1 MGDPII
7 NDSPPDA
14 DSIMNMAGSMFN
26 DTAQNIFNADYIGF
40 DSRLNNSGTPSYKN
54 IKYSTFQTDDADISE
69 NLDYNSTD
77 DLYQTIDWDTITG
90 DANYYAIDVYATTM
104 TISAIS
110 NVTLVQFR
118 ENIWRFYSTQTS
130 LEVAR
135 ALVIQNLFKPTDV
148 TDGSTSPIITN
159 ATSVTA
165 LKTSESDDVGM
176 RGEYGYAS
184 WFSDFDSPNATSHY
198 DGTFSDT
205 SSNTRIDGWG
215 ITTGDGGPIG
225 GWNKLGT
232 TDGNTNFVYAASTG
246 GNANTWG
253 TDQTAARNSNETTG
267 RLQIQVLNT
276 DPDINMGVGGF
287 FFFKSG
293 TLGNW
298 AVTTTGSG
306 VSNTD
311 ATNYDYLNTGG
322 IPAMVIQGDSLE
334 EQSTLI
340 FKDTVTSTDNA
351 IAVINSQIDA
361 TSSEVISI
369 SADGGSNYTT
379 VNNAE
384 IARPTAGTALWRKIV
399 ITRTDLTKI
408 DKVTEQAVKYEF
420 Y

>member
-1 MGDPII
+1 MAILNGV
-7 NDSPPDA
+7 NANA
-14 DSIMNMAGSMFN
+14 DEVMNAIGSNFN

-40 DSRLNNSGTPSYKN
+40 DSRLSNSGTPDYKN
-54 IKYSTFQTDDADISE
+54 LFYSTFTSDDADVAV

-77 DLYQTIDWDTITG
+77 DLYETIDWDTIQG
-90 DANYYAIDVYATTM
+90 SANYYAVDVYASAM

-110 NVTLVQFR
+110 NVTIVQIR
-118 ENIWRFYSTQTS
+118 EGIWRFYSTQTS

-148 TDGSTSPIITN
+148 TDGSTSPIITDT
-159 ATSVTA
+159 TSVTA

-176 RGEYGYAS
+176 RGHYGYAS
-184 WFSDFDSPNATSHY
+184 WFSDFDDPNASSNY
-198 DGTFSDT
+198 EATFSDT

-215 ITTGDGGPIG
+215 VTTGNAGAIG
-225 GWNKLGT
+225 TWSKWGSTDNGT
-232 TDGNTNFVYAASTG
+232 SKFVSAAAVG
-246 GNANTWG
+246 GNADSWG
-253 TDQTAARNSNETTG
+253 TDQSAARNSNETNG
-267 RLQIQVLNT
+267 KLLVQLGNT
-276 DPDINMGVGGF
+276 DPDINMGLGGF

-293 TLGNW
+293 TLGSW
-298 AVTTTGSG
+298 TITTTGSG

-340 FKDTVTSTDNA
+340 FKDTVASTDNA
-351 IAVINSQIDA
+351 ILVINSTIDA
-361 TSSEVISI
+361 TSSEVRSI
-369 SADGGSNYTT
+369 SANGGSNYTDVDNT
-379 VNNAE
+379 E
-384 IARPTAGTALWRKIV
+384 IARPTAGTALWRRIV